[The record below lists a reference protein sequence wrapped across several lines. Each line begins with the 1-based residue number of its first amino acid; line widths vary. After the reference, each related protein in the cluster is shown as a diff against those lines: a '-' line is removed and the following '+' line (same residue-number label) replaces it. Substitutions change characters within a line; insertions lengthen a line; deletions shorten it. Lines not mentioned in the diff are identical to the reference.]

1 MARERPDP
9 HEKLVIWVGS
19 SKRDLLRLP
28 IPVVDA
34 IGSAISYAQ
43 FGGKHPSAKPWRG
56 AGSGVF
62 EIVQDHYGD
71 TYRAVYSVGFAGV
84 VYVLHCFKKKSPSG
98 VGTGQRDI
106 GLVRGRLQEA
116 RKDFEDRYGNRQ
128 I

>member
-9 HEKLVIWVGS
+9 HEKLVVWVGS

-28 IPVVDA
+28 VSVVDT

-43 FGGKHPSAKPWRG
+43 FGGKHPAAKPWRG

-62 EIVQDHYGD
+62 EIVQDHRGD
-71 TYRAVYSVGFAGV
+71 TYRAVYTVMFFPA

-98 VGTGQRDI
+98 ARTSRRDI
-106 GLVRGRLQEA
+106 DLVQGRLQDA
-116 RKDFEDRYGNRQ
+116 RKDFEGRYGNRQ
-128 I
+128 V

>member
-1 MARERPDP
+1 VARVRPDP

-43 FGGKHPSAKPWRG
+43 FGGKHPSAKSWRG

-62 EIVQDHYGD
+62 EIVQDYNSD
-71 TYRAVYSVGFAGV
+71 TYRAVYTVEFAGII
-84 VYVLHCFKKKSPSG
+84 YVLHCFQKKSPSG
-98 VGTGQRDI
+98 ARTGRRDAS
-106 GLVRGRLQEA
+106 LVSIRLQLA
-116 RKDFEDRYGNRQ
+116 HRDFEERYGKRQ
-128 I
+128 V